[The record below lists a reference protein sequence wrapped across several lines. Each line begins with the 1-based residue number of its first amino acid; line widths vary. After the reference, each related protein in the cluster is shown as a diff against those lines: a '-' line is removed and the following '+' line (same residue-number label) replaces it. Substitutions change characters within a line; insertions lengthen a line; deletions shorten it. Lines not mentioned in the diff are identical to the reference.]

1 MASLQP
7 TYGGWLIKATRDWY
21 FLAMEKVPQKYG
33 LSKNAQQLLQ
43 YLDDV
48 KAKMMDEYELGRMV
62 RMSNENRKAI
72 TDTIRK
78 VALLMQKQPKEQKN
92 CIKLIEMCTE
102 ILDIANRPPPPAA
115 FPFMKFPREIR
126 ARILDM
132 IIDQHGDTEK
142 LQPVKWG
149 TCNCVNPEREKFP
162 VVSKAQKKTFKQ
174 LGMSLGDEFYDVLYK
189 KRNWYFSCCCTLN
202 KALQGNTKLRTYL
215 RNAHVH
221 WCGPM
226 ANKAFEN
233 LAKCPSL
240 RNLTI
245 KISKATMTILNT
257 REAGLASFFSLNKR
271 RLMDCLGAD
280 ELLLIHGLE
289 EVHVEHVS
297 SVQKDKLNEYDRQGL
312 LSLLKAKCKD
322 RF

>member
-102 ILDIANRPPPPAA
+102 ILDIAS
-115 FPFMKFPREIR
+115 EY
-126 ARILDM
+126 
-132 IIDQHGDTEK
+132 QS
-142 LQPVKWG
+142 
-149 TCNCVNPEREKFP
+149 NP
-162 VVSKAQKKTFKQ
+162 
-174 LGMSLGDEFYDVLYK
+174 
-189 KRNWYFSCCCTLN
+189 
-202 KALQGNTKLRTYL
+202 
-215 RNAHVH
+215 
-221 WCGPM
+221 
-226 ANKAFEN
+226 
-233 LAKCPSL
+233 
-240 RNLTI
+240 
-245 KISKATMTILNT
+245 
-257 REAGLASFFSLNKR
+257 
-271 RLMDCLGAD
+271 
-280 ELLLIHGLE
+280 IH
-289 EVHVEHVS
+289 
-297 SVQKDKLNEYDRQGL
+297 
-312 LSLLKAKCKD
+312 
-322 RF
+322 